1 MKAYPHAGELADAL
15 LREHGQNNEYPY
27 LTSDRWRRIAAH
39 EVIVPD
45 IEAVN
50 EVLIAEE
57 RLDRL
62 RLRERAASAIR
73 RTAV

>member
-1 MKAYPHAGELADAL
+1 MKDFQDAGELADAL

-27 LTSDRWRRIAAH
+27 LTTDRWRRISAH
-39 EVIVPD
+39 EVVVSD

-50 EVLIAEE
+50 ELLLAEE

-62 RLRERAASAIR
+62 RVRERAASALR
-73 RTAV
+73 RMA